1 MAPLYKQA
9 GLYIHIPFCQKKCN
23 YCNFYSVTV
32 GNRIPEFLAA
42 VKREMDYYRN
52 FWPEYDTLYLGGGT
66 PSLLTGDQLADL
78 LKKIRQTFS
87 FTPGAEWTIELN
99 PDDVTLSFLQDL
111 RSLGFNRLSL
121 GVQSIQDRSLKWL
134 GRRHNTAQSLQ
145 AIEWTRQ
152 AGFGNLGV
160 DLIYGLPEKSISGSL
175 NLWLKE
181 LNHILQYTP
190 EHISCYQLSFEPH
203 TPLALWRR
211 KKLVKPLEERK
222 ESQYFLDTAQQLE
235 SAGYL
240 HYEVSNFSRG
250 EKYTS
255 RHNQKYWRHLPYLG
269 LGPSAHS
276 FRQNQRQWNQKTLSL
291 YLGDIQKGI
300 IPIAGKENL
309 GLEELRME
317 TLYFG
322 FRTRRGL
329 DLKNF
334 QQQFGQDILNNPPD
348 PAYRLIQENKL
359 TLNGKRLCPTS
370 RGLALADSLALLW

>member
-1 MAPLYKQA
+1 MTPVTKRA

-23 YCNFYSVTV
+23 YCNFYSVTATH
-32 GNRIPEFLAA
+32 RISEFLTA
-42 VKREMDYYRN
+42 VKREMDYYHDW
-52 FWPEYDTLYLGGGT
+52 WPKYDTLYLGGGT

-87 FTPGAEWTIELN
+87 FNPDVEWTIEVN

-134 GRRHNTAQSLQ
+134 GRRHNDAQALQ
-145 AIEWTRQ
+145 AIEWARQ

-160 DLIYGLPEKSISGSL
+160 DLIYGLPVGPTGCSL
-175 NLWLKE
+175 NLWNQELKR
-181 LNHILQYTP
+181 ILEYKP

-211 KKLVKPLEERK
+211 KKLVKPLGEQK
-222 ESQYFLDTAQQLE
+222 ESQYFLETAQQLE

-255 RHNQKYWRHLPYLG
+255 RHNQKYWQHIPYLG

-276 FRQNQRQWNQKTLSL
+276 FRHNQRQWNQRTLSR
-291 YLGDIQKGI
+291 Q
-300 IPIAGKENL
+300 
-309 GLEELRME
+309 
-317 TLYFG
+317 
-322 FRTRRGL
+322 
-329 DLKNF
+329 
-334 QQQFGQDILNNPPD
+334 
-348 PAYRLIQENKL
+348 
-359 TLNGKRLCPTS
+359 
-370 RGLALADSLALLW
+370 